1 VTTQAQHLAEFA
13 ERLKFEDIPAEVMA
27 RAKLHILDILGIGLA
42 ASDLEYARLIVETVR
57 AWGGHPQSTI
67 MRYGDRLPI
76 PSAVLANGSFTHGLD
91 FDDTHAES
99 ITHASTCV
107 VPPAVAVGEALGVD
121 GRAMLTA
128 AVVGYEVI
136 ARIGSAAPGA
146 FHHHGYHPTPI
157 CGAFAAGMVTGKLM
171 GLSSQALTH
180 TLGVCGS
187 QAAGIQA
194 FLDDGSWTKR
204 MHPGWAAHSGV
215 VAAQLAS
222 RGFQAP
228 ATVLEG
234 RFGLFATHVGMEAFD
249 PKRLSRGLGD
259 EWETTRIAFKPYPVC
274 HFSHASMDA
283 ALILQQEYHFTPDD
297 IVSGEVLVPE
307 GIVPIVCE
315 PLADKQTPTATYGAL
330 FSLPFCV
337 ATNLVHGH
345 ARLDSFTEA
354 ALQDAAVLELA
365 GKVGYSVEPMTD
377 FPVYFSGGIRLTLR
391 DGRTLEHREVI
402 NRGHP
407 DKPMQAADVQ
417 DKFRDNARRAL
428 TDERIEAVIEAV
440 NRLDELSSVAELAA
454 LCVPA

>member
-1 VTTQAQHLAEFA
+1 MATQAQYLAEFA
-13 ERLKFEDIPAEVMA
+13 DRLKFEDIPAEVIA

-121 GRAMLTA
+121 GKAMLTA

-146 FHHHGYHPTPI
+146 FHHQGYHPTPI

-171 GLSSQALTH
+171 GLPAQALTH

-187 QAAGIQA
+187 QAAGLQA

-249 PKRLSRGLGD
+249 PERLSRGLGE

-283 ALILQQEYHFTPDD
+283 ALILQQEHQFTPDD

-337 ATNLVHGH
+337 ATNLIHGR
-345 ARLDSFTEA
+345 ARLDSFTEE
-354 ALQDAAVLELA
+354 ALQDKAVLELA
-365 GKVGYSVEPMTD
+365 GKVGYRVEPMTD
-377 FPVYFSGGIRLTLR
+377 FPVYFSGGMRLTLR
-391 DGRTLEHREVI
+391 DGRTVEHREVI

-407 DKPMQAADVQ
+407 DKPMQTADVQ

-440 NRLDELSSVAELAA
+440 DRLDELSSVAELAA

>member
-1 VTTQAQHLAEFA
+1 MTTQAQHLAEFA
-13 ERLKFEDIPAEVMA
+13 ERLKFEDIPAEVIA

-57 AWGGHPQSTI
+57 AWGGYPQSTI

-76 PSAVLANGSFTHGLD
+76 PSVVLANGSFTHGLD

-121 GRAMLTA
+121 GKAMLTA

-146 FHHHGYHPTPI
+146 FHHQGYHPTPI
-157 CGAFAAGMVTGKLM
+157 CGTFAAGMVTGKLM
-171 GLSSQALTH
+171 GLPAQALTH

-249 PKRLSRGLGD
+249 PERLSRGLGD
-259 EWETTRIAFKPYPVC
+259 EWETMRIAFKPYPVC

-283 ALILQQEYHFTPDD
+283 ALILQQEHHFTPDD

-315 PLADKQTPTATYGAL
+315 PLADKQTPMATYGAL

-337 ATNLVHGH
+337 ATSLVHGY

-365 GKVGYSVEPMTD
+365 GKVGYSVEPMPD
-377 FPVYFSGGIRLTLR
+377 FPVYFSGGLRLTLR

-407 DKPMQAADVQ
+407 DKPMQATDVQ

-440 NRLDELSSVAELAA
+440 NRLDELSGVAELAA

>member
-13 ERLKFEDIPAEVMA
+13 ERLKFEDIPAEVIV

-42 ASDLEYARLIVETVR
+42 AADLEYARLIVETVR

-76 PSAVLANGSFTHGLD
+76 PSTVLANGSFTHGLD

-146 FHHHGYHPTPI
+146 FHHRGYHPTPI

-180 TLGVCGS
+180 ALGVCGS

-204 MHPGWAAHSGV
+204 LHPGWAAHSGV

-249 PKRLSRGLGD
+249 PERLSRGLGD
-259 EWETTRIAFKPYPVC
+259 EWETMRIAFKPYPVC

-297 IVSGEVLVPE
+297 IVSGDVLVPA

-345 ARLDSFTEA
+345 ARLDRFTEA
-354 ALQDAAVLELA
+354 ALRDAAVLELA
-365 GKVGYSVEPMTD
+365 GKVGYSVEPMID
-377 FPVYFSGGIRLTLR
+377 FPVYFSGGMRLTLR

-407 DKPMQAADVQ
+407 DKPMQGTEVQ
-417 DKFRDNARRAL
+417 DKFRDNAGRAL
-428 TDERIEAVIEAV
+428 TDEQIEAVIEAV
-440 NRLDELSSVAELAA
+440 QRLDELSSVAELAA

>member
-13 ERLKFEDIPAEVMA
+13 ERLKFEDIPAEVIA

-42 ASDLEYARLIVETVR
+42 AADLEYARLIVETVR

-121 GRAMLTA
+121 GKAMLTA

-146 FHHHGYHPTPI
+146 FHHRGYHPTPI

-171 GLSSQALTH
+171 GLPSQALAH

-234 RFGLFATHVGMEAFD
+234 RFGLFATHVGMGAFD
-249 PKRLSRGLGD
+249 PERLSRGLGD
-259 EWETTRIAFKPYPVC
+259 EWETLRIAFKPYPVC

-283 ALILQQEYHFTPDD
+283 ALILQQEHRFTPDD

-337 ATNLVHGH
+337 ATNLVHGR
-345 ARLDSFTEA
+345 ARLDSFTEE
-354 ALQDAAVLELA
+354 ALQDAVVLELA

-407 DKPMQAADVQ
+407 DKPMQATDVQ